1 MADEVQAVA
10 TTENP
15 TTALIRLLAEAQ
27 AEMPNP
33 KKNRDGKKGWQTYK
47 YATLDNV
54 LDIVKKPL
62 NERGIFL
69 TQPTGMTEDGRMRV
83 QTVVFRE
90 GAQMVLD
97 TKPFEY
103 DSDPQEFGKR
113 ETYARRYSLLT
124 AFGLA
129 GEDDTDGDT
138 GPKKEKTYREPR
150 NPTGHPLGNQTKPA
164 AERKPVD
171 KRKKML
177 ARVAQLKATLME
189 RGLSEEGL
197 DAYLIAHY
205 DVDSIEKLTDEQL
218 VDYGKQLAKTV
229 DEYKG
234 EEAEK

>member
-1 MADEVQAVA
+1 MAEETAQEQ
-10 TTENP
+10 ENP
-15 TTALIRLLAEAQ
+15 TTVLIRMLAEAQ

-33 KKNRDGKKGWQTYK
+33 KKDREGQKGYQKYK
-47 YATLDNV
+47 YATLDKV
-54 LDIVKKPL
+54 LDIVKAPL
-62 NERGIFL
+62 NARGIFI
-69 TQPTGMTEDGRMRV
+69 TQPTGMTDDGRMRV
-83 QTVVFRE
+83 QTVVFRD

-103 DSDPQEFGKR
+103 DPDPQEFGKR

-138 GPKKEKTYREPR
+138 GPKAPA
-150 NPTGHPLGNQTKPA
+150 NPTNHVLGKTA
-164 AERKPVD
+164 APKPVD

-189 RGLSEEGL
+189 RGLTEDGL

-205 DVDSIEKLTDEQL
+205 DVDSADKLTDEQL

-229 DEYKG
+229 EEYKG
-234 EEAEK
+234 EEKTNEH

>member
-1 MADEVQAVA
+1 MAEEVKAE
-10 TTENP
+10 ENP

-33 KKNRDGKKGWQTYK
+33 KKNRDGQKGWQTYK
-47 YATLDNV
+47 YATIDNV
-54 LDIVKKPL
+54 LDIVKRPL
-62 NERGIFL
+62 NDRGIFL

-138 GPKKEKTYREPR
+138 GPKQQAPK
-150 NPTGHPLGNQTKPA
+150 QA
-164 AERKPVD
+164 KPVD

-189 RGLSEEGL
+189 RGLTEDGL

-205 DVDSIEKLTDEQL
+205 DVDSADKLTDEQL

-229 DEYKG
+229 EEYKG
-234 EEAEK
+234 EEKTNEH

>member
-1 MADEVQAVA
+1 MADETSQETPMA
-10 TTENP
+10 E
-15 TTALIRLLAEAQ
+15 LIRLLAEAQ

-33 KKNRDGKKGWQTYK
+33 KKDREGQKGYQKYK
-47 YATLDNV
+47 YATLDKV
-54 LDIVKKPL
+54 LDIVKAPL
-62 NERGIFL
+62 NARGIFI
-69 TQPTGMTEDGRMRV
+69 TQPTGMTDDGRMRV
-83 QTVVFRE
+83 QTVVFRD

-138 GPKKEKTYREPR
+138 GPKQQAPK
-150 NPTGHPLGNQTKPA
+150 QA
-164 AERKPVD
+164 KPVD
-171 KRKKML
+171 RRKKML
-177 ARVAQLKATLME
+177 ARVAQLKATLMD
-189 RGLSEEGL
+189 RGLTEDGL

-205 DVDSIEKLTDEQL
+205 DVDSADKLTDEQL

-229 DEYKG
+229 EEYKG
-234 EEAEK
+234 EEKTNEH

>member
-1 MADEVQAVA
+1 MAEETIQESPAVA
-10 TTENP
+10 
-15 TTALIRLLAEAQ
+15 LVRLLAEAQ
-27 AEMPNP
+27 GEMPNP
-33 KKNRDGKKGWQTYK
+33 KKSKEGQKGFQKYK
-47 YATLDNV
+47 YATLDAV
-54 LDIVKKPL
+54 LDIVKGPL

-69 TQPTGMTEDGRMRV
+69 TQPTGMTQDGRMFV

-90 GAQMVLD
+90 GSQMVLD

-124 AFGLA
+124 AFCLA

-138 GPKKEKTYREPR
+138 GPKQQAPK
-150 NPTGHPLGNQTKPA
+150 QA
-164 AERKPVD
+164 KPVD

-189 RGLSEEGL
+189 RGLTEDGL

-205 DVDSIEKLTDEQL
+205 DVDSADKLTDEQL

-229 DEYKG
+229 EEYKG
-234 EEAEK
+234 EEKTNEH